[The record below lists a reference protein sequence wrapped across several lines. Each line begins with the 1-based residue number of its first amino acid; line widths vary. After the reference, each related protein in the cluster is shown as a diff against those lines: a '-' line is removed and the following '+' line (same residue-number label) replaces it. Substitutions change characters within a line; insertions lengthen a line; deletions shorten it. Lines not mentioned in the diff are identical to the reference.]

1 MVTSV
6 AAMALVLACS
16 RSGEEQRAT
25 MEAEQRASQIST
37 TSADVASRSQ
47 TDTVV
52 VTRREQ
58 LQYRGKLAG
67 ALDDLD
73 AKRDDARKRGGAVRV
88 AAIDGRRELL
98 RNDLDALDRTTDA
111 EWGGLKVKIERDL
124 GEGR

>member
-1 MVTSV
+1 
-6 AAMALVLACS
+6 
-16 RSGEEQRAT
+16 
-25 MEAEQRASQIST
+25 MEAEQRASQTST
-37 TSADVASRSQ
+37 TSADVASRSH
-47 TDTVV
+47 TETVL

-67 ALDDLD
+67 ALDELD
-73 AKRDDARKRGGAVRV
+73 AKRGDARNRGSAVRV

-111 EWGGLKVKIERDL
+111 EWAGWKVKIERDL